1 MLCPVG
7 ISEGAPGDQGVPRP
21 GPTRIAQPVWQEQRQ
36 LRAPL
41 HPHRQVTGRRIW
53 QDCGSEFHKVSF
65 KILVR
70 RTKKHISISAN
81 VTSSYSKNITHMYIF
96 QIVREAAK
104 KVIISGMA
112 TKRGEGGKGLVT
124 KKKFLF

>member
-53 QDCGSEFHKVSF
+53 QDCGYRFHKSWSEAYFNFGQCNLFVF
-65 KILVR
+65 KEYNTYVYISNSKGSR
-70 RTKKHISISAN
+70 KK
-81 VTSSYSKNITHMYIF
+81 SYY
-96 QIVREAAK
+96 
-104 KVIISGMA
+104 
-112 TKRGEGGKGLVT
+112 
-124 KKKFLF
+124 